1 VLREGDIVSGRYRIE
16 HLIGMGGM
24 GAVFDATHLKL
35 GKKVAIKVLSQ
46 EFTEDIEAIGRF
58 QREARIA
65 GSMGHPNIC
74 EVIDTD
80 ISVEG
85 FPYIVMEFLDGQS
98 LTGAMKK
105 QKQLPVGLAL
115 NVLGQVLNALAVVHA
130 KGIIHRDL
138 KPGNI
143 FLTSPRGIGIVAK
156 VLDFGISKA
165 LVAETSAQ
173 ITQAGTTMGTPS
185 YMAPEQFTK
194 SYKPDPRADL
204 YSCGA
209 ILYKM
214 VTGRTP
220 FKGKNSSETIARVLD
235 DPVPDPLEAVP
246 DLPAKVRDLIVK
258 SMQKD
263 PSKRFGSADEFRQ
276 EVVDALKDLPAGEQT
291 GGVLL
296 SPSAASVMEVP
307 SSTAIPM
314 QKKRSG
320 IRAALVVAAILVVA
334 AGLAGTVLYYGG
346 YMSRGGGSAPVP
358 PPAAAPGKGGPGT
371 AQAAEVTLELLNVP
385 RSAIVSFGDRNV
397 VGNKILLPRS
407 GEPVTLTIA
416 AEGFADK
423 KVDVTPSKDLAME
436 IVLVPLDA
444 QAPAGET
451 QGTAPP
457 KKKPGKKKPHGDE
470 QPPQTDDVHHVWTY
484 PE

>member
-46 EFTEDIEAIGRF
+46 DFYEDLEAISRF

-80 ISVEG
+80 ISEEG
-85 FPYIVMEFLDGQS
+85 FPYIVMEYLDGQS
-98 LTGAMKK
+98 LSGAMKR
-105 QKQLPVGLAL
+105 QKRLPAGQAL
-115 NVLGQVLNALAVVHA
+115 NILGQVLNALAVVHA

-143 FLTSPRGIGIVAK
+143 FLTSPRGVGVIAK

-194 SYKPDPRADL
+194 SYKPDPRSDL

-209 ILYKM
+209 IMYKM
-214 VTGRTP
+214 VTGQTP
-220 FKGKNSSETIARVLD
+220 FKGKNASETIARVMD
-235 DPVPDPLEAVP
+235 EAVPDPLAVVP
-246 DLPAKVRDLIVK
+246 DLPVNVRDLIFK

-291 GGVLL
+291 GGILL

-314 QKKRSG
+314 QKKKSG
-320 IRAALVVAAILVVA
+320 IKAALLVAAILVVA
-334 AGLAGTVLYYGG
+334 AGLAATVLYYGG
-346 YMSRGGGSAPVP
+346 YMSRGDGSAP
-358 PPAAAPGKGGPGT
+358 PAATPGKSDPGP
-371 AQAAEVTLELLNVP
+371 AEAAEVTIELLNVP
-385 RSAIVSFGDRNV
+385 RNAIVSFGDRSV
-397 VGNKILLPRS
+397 VGNRILLPRS

-416 AEGFADK
+416 AEGFAEK
-423 KVDVTPSKDLAME
+423 KIDVTPSKDLAME
-436 IVLVPLDA
+436 IVLVPLDE
-444 QAPAGET
+444 QPPEG
-451 QGTAPP
+451 GTEDTGPQ
-457 KKKPGKKKPHGDE
+457 KKKPGKKKPHGDT
-470 QPPQTDDVHHVWTY
+470 QQTQTDDVHHVWTY